1 MSAYDVSDLN
11 NITELDR
18 IQSSLDSGV
27 IPHNAHVR
35 GQWVVTSYYTSG
47 VQIVD
52 AKYPELLVEVG
63 YFDTSPNFSG
73 GGFYGNWGAY
83 PYFESDLI
91 ICSDIEEGLWVL
103 EPTYVEASRLHVV
116 VYDSITKAPM
126 SNVNISFDKLGKVVE
141 SNIDGLADIG
151 TPLQVQDSLIVSMPG
166 FVTHRQQYQWVG
178 GVFDTVRVALLNVN
192 NVSIGE
198 EAEAPIVIQPNPS
211 QGQFTLNGVEDA
223 TFALYNTAG
232 VKVYEGK
239 TMDSSVELPQLPH
252 GHYILALDG
261 NYGFRRFPLL
271 LLP

>member
-1 MSAYDVSDLN
+1 MQ
-11 NITELDR
+11 NI
-18 IQSSLDSGV
+18 
-27 IPHNAHVR
+27 
-35 GQWVVTSYYTSG
+35 
-47 VQIVD
+47 
-52 AKYPELLVEVG
+52 PELLVEVG

-166 FVTHRQQYQWVG
+166 FVTHRQQYQWHRRDFRYSQSG
-178 GVFDTVRVALLNVN
+178 FAQCQQCWHRRRSRSTYCD
-192 NVSIGE
+192 S
-198 EAEAPIVIQPNPS
+198 AES
-211 QGQFTLNGVEDA
+211 
-223 TFALYNTAG
+223 
-232 VKVYEGK
+232 
-239 TMDSSVELPQLPH
+239 
-252 GHYILALDG
+252 
-261 NYGFRRFPLL
+261 
-271 LLP
+271 